1 MTLPLHLYGRR
12 SQVMFLRTGTKAPYA
27 KLTSD
32 NHQLT
37 MKYWAEYWKRERNV
51 HPFKFLSL

>member
-1 MTLPLHLYGRR
+1 
-12 SQVMFLRTGTKAPYA
+12 MFLRTGTKAPYA

-37 MKYWAEYWKRERNV
+37 MKYWAEYWKREHNV